1 MGKADIFSK
10 VCCTQSLI
18 NFIANCPPR
27 VLLPS
32 LLRITNLAKC
42 SSGGRVWK
50 FRDFARIRPLSLAAT
65 LHLRSNI
72 NFSLHIFATEILGHI
87 FNNFNQIH
95 VGSFLRNKQ
104 LNFFES
110 INSKSL
116 YVQWH
121 SPPEYLLT
129 CHHSWLSVDLYVI
142 VCLTYLELVSVEY
155 WLAPKW
161 VKYYTT

>member
-1 MGKADIFSK
+1 MDKADIFSK

-116 YVQWH
+116 YVQWQFPSRIFTH
-121 SPPEYLLT
+121 VSSLLAQRWSLCYCLFDLLRTCLSWVLT
-129 CHHSWLSVDLYVI
+129 CTQVG
-142 VCLTYLELVSVEY
+142 
-155 WLAPKW
+155 
-161 VKYYTT
+161 